1 MPSDLTQFGLA
12 DMLRCSLGLRRAAAG
27 AETFEE
33 SANRI
38 NNYLYDAMRAST
50 SGERQLVLARVYKT
64 HPYAG
69 LEPAQRAFADAL
81 LRGERPGPDLQCL
94 CLVATAGQ
102 EEDWNDRHRSH
113 GHVAIPLTSVE
124 SIESAPMIAAMV
136 REFGVDVAQIV
147 NPSRE
152 LLASLAGR
160 TYGVFHVADAAGSP
174 HIPVQEEFVE
184 RYGVRSVVGFGGALP
199 TGAIFAAILF
209 SRVPVSREAA
219 DRFRGIALDAKSMLF
234 SFTDAAAFLPPAHR
248 T

>member
-38 NNYLYDAMRAST
+38 NNFLYDAMRAST

-64 HPYAG
+64 HPYTD
-69 LEPAQRAFADAL
+69 LEPAQRAFADGL
-81 LRGERPGPDLQCL
+81 LGGTKPERGLQCL

-102 EEDWNDRHRSH
+102 EEGWNDRHRSR
-113 GHVAIPLTSVE
+113 GHLAIPLTSVE
-124 SIESAPMIAAMV
+124 RIESAPMISAMV
-136 REFGVDVAQIV
+136 REFGVDVAHLV
-147 NPSRE
+147 NPTRE
-152 LLASLAGR
+152 LMANVTGR
-160 TYGVFHVADAAGSP
+160 TYGVFHVAEAAGSP
-174 HIPVQEEFVE
+174 HIPAQADFVE
-184 RYGVRSVVGFGGALP
+184 RYGVRSVVAFGGALP
-199 TGAIFAAILF
+199 TGSIFAGILF
-209 SRVPVSREAA
+209 ARVPVSREAA

-234 SFTDAAAFLPPAHR
+234 PFTDAATFIPEALR